1 MIGTLQQ
8 IFMVSAVWSLL
19 VTLFAGIAF
28 IIMKD
33 KYQLRNK
40 KDKEEK
46 EKRKKMVKITRIIFF
61 SVGIAKYNK
70 TECIKWVYALDR
82 AIQTDIVD
90 DPRWSEYAQTEIDLR
105 DNDSIE
111 RAMDIFYA
119 YVLSFIK
126 SKERQL

>member
-46 EKRKKMVKITRIIFF
+46 KKRKKMVKITRIIFF
-61 SVGIAKYNK
+61 SVAIL
-70 TECIKWVYALDR
+70 TVVLALT
-82 AIQTDIVD
+82 AI
-90 DPRWSEYAQTEIDLR
+90 
-105 DNDSIE
+105 
-111 RAMDIFYA
+111 
-119 YVLSFIK
+119 VLKII
-126 SKERQL
+126 LNLM